1 MTQTPRPVTPPRHD
15 PRGACPHL
23 PPSARAAGLPPRP
36 AAVVN
41 AEIRALW
48 CAGGRL
54 AEERRGEYE
63 ALLAEW
69 SAALRAEV
77 VTAA

>member
-1 MTQTPRPVTPPRHD
+1 MTQTSRPVTAPRRDAVPDTASPAARSLAPPPR
-15 PRGACPHL
+15 
-23 PPSARAAGLPPRP
+23 S

>member
-1 MTQTPRPVTPPRHD
+1 MPHTHRPV
-15 PRGACPHL
+15 A
-23 PPSARAAGLPPRP
+23 PPRP
-36 AAVVN
+36 AALVN

-48 CAGGRL
+48 LSGGTL
-54 AEERRGEYE
+54 APQRRARYE

-69 SAALRAEV
+69 SAAIRAEI

>member
-1 MTQTPRPVTPPRHD
+1 MAQTSRPV
-15 PRGACPHL
+15 A
-23 PPSARAAGLPPRP
+23 PPRP
-36 AAVVN
+36 GLAREVLAPAAVPAPRSAAVVN

-77 VTAA
+77 VAAA

>member
-1 MTQTPRPVTPPRHD
+1 MAQTSRPVTPPRPD
-15 PRGACPHL
+15 A
-23 PPSARAAGLPPRP
+23 ARVTASPAALPPRP

>member
-1 MTQTPRPVTPPRHD
+1 MAQTSRPVTPPR
-15 PRGACPHL
+15 P
-23 PPSARAAGLPPRP
+23 AAVLDTVSPAVLPPRP

-54 AEERRGEYE
+54 AEERRGVYE